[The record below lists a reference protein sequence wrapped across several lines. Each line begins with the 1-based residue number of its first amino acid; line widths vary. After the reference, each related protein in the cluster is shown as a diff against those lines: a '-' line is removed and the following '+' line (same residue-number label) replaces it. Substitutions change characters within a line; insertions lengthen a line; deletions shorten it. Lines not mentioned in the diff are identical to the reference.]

1 MGREPARVVSPV
13 QRDPGFGTD
22 VLSSGILDFG
32 STCST
37 FTVGTQSHPS
47 QWVDV
52 IGTAGEITIHLPF
65 NAWTYVP
72 LR

>member
-1 MGREPARVVSPV
+1 MGREPAQVVSPV
-13 QRDPGFGTD
+13 QRDPEFGTD
-22 VLSSGILDFG
+22 VLSSGILNFG

-37 FTVGTQSHPS
+37 FTVGTQSYPS
-47 QWVDV
+47 QRVDP

-65 NAWTYVP
+65 NAWTDVL